1 MVDRRDSG
9 ITKSGWRTLSLC
21 IILVTGAA
29 WSAACGD
36 DPGPIEP
43 QNRPP
48 VVTLA
53 MPNLN
58 LAIGTADTI
67 DVWEYFVDPDGDTL
81 SYHAES
87 SDTGIVNAQVYES
100 GLTVLAVGR
109 GKATITVSA
118 HDPNGLAA
126 TQEFDVVVRGL
137 DWAVLVSLY
146 ESTRGRYWQRQE
158 NWLTDE
164 PIERWYG
171 VGVDPAGRVTSL
183 RLGGNL
189 LAGPIP
195 SNLGKL
201 SSLSVLNLRGNSL
214 SGPVPPELGDLE
226 LTHLDLSGNKLSGPL
241 PPLPVVRWSR
251 LTHMDLSGNELE
263 GSVPER
269 IGRSTNLTHLDLSGN
284 RLTGPIPPQIG
295 NLSHLTRLDLSYNE
309 LTGPI
314 PTELG
319 NLTALT
325 SLSLQ
330 VNDLT
335 GPIPA
340 ELGDLVALTNLS
352 LETNDLTG
360 PIPPALGNL
369 TALDELRLSGNRL
382 TGPIPPQLGNLT
394 AATRLYLGAN
404 ELTGSIPSELGS
416 LTRLVQLDLHDNRL
430 TGPIPVEIRGLYALV
445 WLALSNNELTGP
457 IPPELGELND
467 LLFLQLDNNELAGS
481 IPPDLGRLGTLAF
494 LDLSGNNLTGLIP
507 AQLGDLRNLSGLDLS
522 DNDLQDPLPAELGGL
537 ADLTTLD
544 LSDNSFGGPI
554 PAELGGL
561 LNLGVLR
568 LSGNSLTGPIPD
580 DLGRLYNLEELHL
593 QGNDL
598 TMPLPVQLGH
608 LARLRHLDLRRN
620 ARLAGEIPRS
630 WGGLRGL
637 ETLVAHDTG
646 LCAPGDAF
654 VLDWLEGVLTQ
665 RLPSCGLWDA
675 YLVQA
680 VQSREFPVP
689 LVAGGDGL
697 LRVFPTA
704 QRATEEGLP
713 PVRATFF
720 LDGAEVHQVEIPG
733 KSTPVPTTIDE
744 GSLLKSS
751 NADIPG
757 SVVQPG
763 LEMVIEIDPEGTLDP
778 GLGVTKRIPEDGRLP
793 VRVLGVPP
801 LDFTL
806 IPFLWSEDPDSA
818 ILEVVEEMAESP
830 GSHEMFSLMYTLL
843 PVTEVTATAHEP
855 VWTSTNVAL
864 DLYAETA
871 AIRVMENGSNVAG
884 PSRYLGMMSGSIEG
898 GTGAGTYGG
907 GRSAFVIPEVTAFAQ
922 RVGTLAGLGFVPCGE
937 ADLDPYYPYGSGSIG
952 AWGYDIG
959 VGELVSPATP
969 DLMSHCDSPR
979 WISDYHFA
987 KAIRFR
993 RIDGEATRAATR
1005 TSTRSLLL
1013 WGGVRADGTP
1023 HLEPAFVVDAPPAS
1037 RPSGN
1042 GYEIA
1047 GWSDSGEEL
1056 FSLLFGVPESDG
1068 GDGGSFAFAIPVPPE
1083 WAKELAGITLH
1094 GPGGETT
1101 LNLDTDRPMV
1111 ILRDPETGR
1120 VRGIL
1125 RGSRA
1130 AGLADEDAGAGWLPL
1145 RGLEVMSSRGIPGP
1159 EAWRR

>member
-1 MVDRRDSG
+1 MSRMSDRRDSG
-9 ITKSGWRTLSLC
+9 NTKSSWRTLRLC
-21 IILVTGAA
+21 VILVTGAA
-29 WSAACGD
+29 WLAACGD
-36 DPGPIEP
+36 EPGPIEP

-118 HDPNGLAA
+118 NDPNGLAA

-164 PIERWYG
+164 PIEMWYG

-201 SSLSVLNLRGNSL
+201 SSLSVLDLRGNRL
-214 SGPVPPELGDLE
+214 SGPIPPELGDLE
-226 LTHLDLSGNKLSGPL
+226 LTHLDLSRNKLSGPL
-241 PPLPVVRWSR
+241 PPLPVAGWRR

-269 IGRSTNLTHLDLSGN
+269 IGRSTDLTYLDLSGN
-284 RLTGPIPPQIG
+284 RLTGTIPPQIG
-295 NLSHLTRLDLSYNE
+295 NLTNLTGLNLSSNE

-314 PTELG
+314 PPELG
-319 NLTALT
+319 NLA
-325 SLSLQ
+325 
-330 VNDLT
+330 
-335 GPIPA
+335 
-340 ELGDLVALTNLS
+340 
-352 LETNDLTG
+352 
-360 PIPPALGNL
+360 
-369 TALDELRLSGNRL
+369 
-382 TGPIPPQLGNLT
+382 
-394 AATRLYLGAN
+394 
-404 ELTGSIPSELGS
+404 
-416 LTRLVQLDLHDNRL
+416 RLVQLDLHDNRL

-467 LLFLQLDNNELAGS
+467 LLYLQLDDNELAGS
-481 IPPDLGRLGTLAF
+481 IPPDLGRLRSLAF
-494 LDLSGNNLTGLIP
+494 LDLSSNNLTGLIP

-522 DNDLQDPLPAELGGL
+522 DNDLQDPLPAELGEL

-554 PAELGGL
+554 PPELGGL

-580 DLGRLYNLEELHL
+580 DLGRLYNLEELYL

-630 WGGLRGL
+630 WGGMRGL

-665 RLPSCGLWDA
+665 RLPACGLWDA

-689 LVAGGDGL
+689 LVADGDGL

-713 PVRATFF
+713 PVRATFY

-733 KSTPVPTTIDE
+733 KSTPLPTTIDE
-744 GSLLKSS
+744 SSLRKSS

-757 SVVQPG
+757 SVIQPG
-763 LEMVIEIDPEGTLDP
+763 LEMVIEIDPGGTLDP

-793 VRVLGVPP
+793 VRVLDVPP

-818 ILEVVEEMAESP
+818 ILEVAEEMAESP

-843 PVTEVTATAHEP
+843 PITEVTATTHEP

-884 PSRYLGMMSGSIEG
+884 PSRYLGMMSGSVEG

-907 GRSAFVIPEVTAFAQ
+907 GRSAFVIPDVTAFAQ
-922 RVGTLAGLGFVPCGE
+922 RVGTLSGLGFVPCGE

-959 VGELVSPATP
+959 VGELVSPATS
-969 DLMSHCDSPR
+969 DLMSHCDAPR

-993 RIDGEATRAATR
+993 RIDGEAARAATR

-1056 FSLLFGVPESDG
+1056 FSLRFGMPESDG
-1068 GDGGSFAFAIPVPPE
+1068 GDGGSFAFTIPVRPE

-1111 ILRDPETGR
+1111 VLRDPRTGR
-1120 VRGIL
+1120 IRGIL

-1130 AGLADEDAGAGWLPL
+1130 AGLAGEDAGAGWLPL
-1145 RGLEVMSSRGIPGP
+1145 QGLEVMSSRGIPGP